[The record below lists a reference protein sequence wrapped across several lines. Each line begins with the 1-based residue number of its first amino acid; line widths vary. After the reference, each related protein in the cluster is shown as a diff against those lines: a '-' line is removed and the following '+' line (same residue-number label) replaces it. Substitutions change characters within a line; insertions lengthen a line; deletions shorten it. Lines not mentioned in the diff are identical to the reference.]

1 MKKTLLLF
9 LLPFYC
15 LAQIPEYYSTI
26 DFTLTGDAL
35 KDELAE
41 LITETHTTELIYTPD
56 VWNALRQSDLDPDN
70 PQNVLLFYGYNDT
83 DNVVSNDRTRDVSLS
98 CNRTGSCIGYWV
110 REHVYAQSLGE
121 PDLEREGPGSDA
133 HHLRAIDSQMNGS
146 RNNRKFTAGS
156 GNSHTLP
163 GDLFYPGDEWKG
175 DVARMMMY
183 MYVRYQE
190 QCAATRVG
198 TGSTDYSTFGD
209 MPDIFLEWNVQDPV
223 SQYERNRNTVL
234 EGMQGNR
241 NPFIDEP
248 YLATLIWNGPNAQDN
263 WQLLATEEYALNT
276 LVVYPTVTTGKV
288 YLQNATA
295 QAGYTYIVYNSLGQQ
310 ANMAVSNNEIDID
323 NNAPGMYFIN
333 IKNGSATKT
342 FKVILN

>member
-15 LAQIPEYYSTI
+15 LAQIPEYYTSI
-26 DFTLTGDAL
+26 DFTLTGNAL

-41 LITETHTTELIYTPD
+41 LITQTHTTELIYTPD

-70 PQNVLLFYGYNDT
+70 PQKVLLMYGFNDT
-83 DNVVSNDRTRDVSLS
+83 DDVVRNDRTRDVSLS
-98 CNRTGSCIGYWV
+98 CDRIGSCVGYWV
-110 REHVYAQSLGE
+110 REHVYAQSLGDPRLGE
-121 PDLEREGPGSDA
+121 EGPGSDA
-133 HHLRAIDSQMNGS
+133 HHLRSIDFQLNSS
-146 RNNRKFTAGS
+146 RGNRAFATGS
-156 GNSHTLP
+156 GNAGIVTGSYW
-163 GDLFYPGDEWKG
+163 YPGDEWKG
-175 DVARMMMY
+175 DVARMVMY

-190 QCAATRVG
+190 RCAATRVG
-198 TGSTDYSTFGD
+198 TGSTSYSTFGD

-234 EGMQGNR
+234 QNMQGNR

-263 WQLLATEEYALNT
+263 WELLITDEQELNAL
-276 LVVYPTVTTGKV
+276 LVYPTVTTGKV
-288 YLQNATA
+288 FIKNT
-295 QAGYTYIVYNSLGQQ
+295 GNTKYTYTIYNSLGQR
-310 ANMAVSNNEIDID
+310 ANAIIANSEIDID
-323 NNAPGMYFIN
+323 QNAAGMYFIN
-333 IKNGSATKT
+333 VQNGDAVKT